1 VPVSH
6 ALSDDPDASPGDEQ
20 AARLVVDAA
29 LCERLRQQGFQGPG
43 WVQFTHELL
52 AYGLATTKALIASGV
67 IFGEVRRY
75 GRGVSDSRWM
85 LSPEDIDEIAS
96 DTVLRGYQL
105 FVERGLIKEEWSAA
119 HGRTLAQYFRAAC
132 VREFPNA
139 LRKRERDLRKQGH
152 VSPIGDIHALES
164 MYTQQSTNE
173 CYRWIEKIADLLSEQ
188 QLEIFTLR
196 HEGHSVNEVAEQLQ
210 QTPRWVT
217 NQITR
222 ARAKITAHATRPRGT
237 DE

>member
-1 VPVSH
+1 VSH

-20 AARLVVDAA
+20 AARLAVDAA

-43 WVQFTHELL
+43 WVRFTHELL
-52 AYGLATTKALIASGV
+52 AYGLGTTKALIASGA

-85 LSPEDIDEIAS
+85 LSPEDVDEIAS
-96 DTVLRGYQL
+96 DTVLHGYQL

-119 HGRTLAQYFRAAC
+119 GGRTLAQYFRAAC

-152 VSPIGDIHALES
+152 FTPISDLSALES
-164 MYTQQSTNE
+164 MYTQQPANE
-173 CYRWIEKIADLLSEQ
+173 HGTRVEKIADLLSEQ

-196 HEGHSVNEVAEQLQ
+196 HDGHSIKEVAEQLK

-222 ARAKITAHATRPRGT
+222 ARAKITAHAKRPRGT

>member
-1 VPVSH
+1 MSH

-20 AARLVVDAA
+20 AARLAVDAA
-29 LCERLRQQGFQGPG
+29 LCARLRQQGFKGPG

-52 AYGLATTKALIASGV
+52 AYGLATTKALIASGA

-85 LSPEDIDEIAS
+85 LKPEDIDEIAS

-105 FVERGLIKEEWSAA
+105 FFERGLIKEEWSVTG
-119 HGRTLAQYFRAAC
+119 GRTLAQYFRAAC

-152 VSPIGDIHALES
+152 VSPIGDLRTLES
-164 MYTQQSTNE
+164 MYMQQPADERNTRVE
-173 CYRWIEKIADLLSEQ
+173 GIADLLSEQ

-196 HEGHSVNEVAEQLQ
+196 HDGHSIKEVAEQLQ
-210 QTPRWVT
+210 QTSRWVT

-222 ARAKITAHATRPRGT
+222 ARAKITVHAKRLRGT